1 MNSKWACL
9 YYCIGRYSLNFY
21 RKIEKFIRELHRLT
35 TYVKILDVLN
45 ILLPINQTFMKL
57 AWEKFNP
64 RNVMYISRNDGYFN
78 SAVSMQ
84 RDTLINANTLA
95 RCGRDTYTQEDID
108 TFDRLL
114 ALKESILSSTHA

>member
-1 MNSKWACL
+1 M
-9 YYCIGRYSLNFY
+9 
-21 RKIEKFIRELHRLT
+21 
-35 TYVKILDVLN
+35 KILDVLN
-45 ILLPINQTFMKL
+45 ILLPINQTFIKL

-95 RCGRDTYTQEDID
+95 RCGRETYTPED
-108 TFDRLL
+108 TNNFDRLFS
-114 ALKESILSSTHA
+114 LKQSILQSMYTT